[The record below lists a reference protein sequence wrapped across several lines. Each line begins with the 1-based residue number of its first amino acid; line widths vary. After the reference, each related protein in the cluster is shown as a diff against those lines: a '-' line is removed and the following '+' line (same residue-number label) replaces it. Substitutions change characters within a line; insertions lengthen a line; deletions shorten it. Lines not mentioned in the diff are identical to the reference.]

1 MNYSPEVMKNMGKW
15 IDEQSVM
22 LEQEMI
28 EAKAKQM
35 SDDIDRE
42 VLWGMLQGIGW
53 CRVML
58 PRLVDNKH
66 AIDITYWL
74 EENCKKAFERNGRD
88 FIFESNKDANWF
100 VLRWGTV

>member
-1 MNYSPEVMKNMGKW
+1 MTLEEQIANKMGN
-15 IDEQSVM
+15 
-22 LEQEMI
+22 EMAR
-28 EAKAKQM
+28 E
-35 SDDIDRE
+35 IDRE

-58 PRLVDNKH
+58 PRLVDNNH

-88 FIFESNKDANWF
+88 FIFESSKDANWF